1 MSSISMG
8 LNGHGIS
15 IDNKPSNPGTLNA
28 WLKANRGYTQ
38 GDDLEESALPRINA
52 STVSWPSDGMHT
64 ANDLSVDIVR
74 GYLLRGRTVV
84 ANVMNGGHFVLVVG
98 FNYSAPTQM
107 MVHDPG
113 FTRASYDYKADI
125 MGWRVFDLNLP
136 L

>member
-1 MSSISMG
+1 M
-8 LNGHGIS
+8 
-15 IDNKPSNPGTLNA
+15 
-28 WLKANRGYTQ
+28 
-38 GDDLEESALPRINA
+38 PRINA